1 LPSVQGVQ
9 RTWFC
14 GSYCGYGF
22 HEDGLRSGL
31 EVAASLDAPAPWAAG
46 AAGAAAP
53 DPIPVVAA

>member
-1 LPSVQGVQ
+1 MQGAQ

-31 EVAASLDAPAPWAAG
+31 EVAASL
-46 AAGAAAP
+46 GAAAP
-53 DPIPVVAA
+53 WAGATSVGVADPSAVVAA